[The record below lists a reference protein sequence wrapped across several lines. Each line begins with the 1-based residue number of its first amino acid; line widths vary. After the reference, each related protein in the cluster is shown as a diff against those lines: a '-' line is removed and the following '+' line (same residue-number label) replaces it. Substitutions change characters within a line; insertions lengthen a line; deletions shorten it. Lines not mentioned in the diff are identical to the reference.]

1 VLSQLLIKIGEDQ
14 QLYETS
20 KQEVTEAVHSVRL
33 HSIVEVFT
41 ETIDESLLRNRAE
54 ANFSR
59 TSYQGLSLEE
69 SF

>member
-14 QLYETS
+14 QLYEKS

-33 HSIVEVFT
+33 HSIVEVFA

-59 TSYQGLSLEE
+59 TSYQGLSLEA

>member
-33 HSIVEVFT
+33 HSIVEVFA

-59 TSYQGLSLEE
+59 TSYQGLSLEA